1 MSEEKKVGYLFN
13 ANWDLGNGRSLS
25 ISGNLP
31 VEADADHF
39 NRELDKVVRA
49 LGRQRSIL
57 ALPAMKES
65 LEKGKAHLNDQLK
78 ALGKLR
84 EQHSTK
90 TGDKIAL
97 ERTEQ
102 AVQQITHDVQGLEQE
117 IHQIETTLNEAVMH

>member
-57 ALPAMKES
+57 AIPAMKES
-65 LEKGKAHLNDQLK
+65 LEKGKAHLNDQLT

-84 EQHSTK
+84 EQSLKK
-90 TGDKIAL
+90 TVDKIAL
-97 ERTEQ
+97 ERTEK
-102 AVQQITHDVQGLEQE
+102 AVEQITHDVQGLEQE
-117 IHQIETTLNEAVMH
+117 IHQIESALTEAVMH